1 MKRSRGAH
9 RHENQE
15 TRIHLE
21 ENEGTGNGKQTRTK
35 LTDSGWRG
43 ATAGEGPIV
52 RKRDDTGEER
62 RENIRES
69 RKGEGG

>member
-21 ENEGTGNGKQTRTK
+21 ENGGTGNGKQTETK
-35 LTDSGWRG
+35 QNGLRL
-43 ATAGEGPIV
+43 EGSHGG
-52 RKRDDTGEER
+52 RRANCQEE
-62 RENIRES
+62 
-69 RKGEGG
+69 G